1 MDWYKNGSMSHQ
13 IKLRAH
19 LNIKFTEAEILTIL
33 SRILKILQKC
43 EIGDIWHRDIKPDNI
58 LANDKGLPDLM
69 DFGEAIKQ
77 EKRNPSPSKLAGTPK
92 FMSYKLKKALKQWN
106 PNTTLPLV
114 EHDLQASDVMSLA
127 QTVIAMCRL
136 SENANLNDLE
146 TCDERQKI
154 VWEDLGQHY
163 SEGLVLLLQSMMR

>member
-1 MDWYKNGSMSHQ
+1 M
-13 IKLRAH
+13 
-19 LNIKFTEAEILTIL
+19 KFTEAEILTVLYRLLSIL
-33 SRILKILQKC
+33 ERCKY
-43 EIGDIWHRDIKPDNI
+43 GNIWHRDIKPDNI
-58 LANDKGLPDLM
+58 LANDNGLPDLM
-69 DFGEAIKQ
+69 DFGEAIRPEQ
-77 EKRNPSPSKLAGTPK
+77 GQPIKLVGTPK
-92 FMSYKLKKALKQWN
+92 YMSYKLKTAFKQWKIQN
-106 PNTTLPLV
+106 SNTPPPLV
-114 EHDLQASDVMSLA
+114 EHDLEASDVMSLA